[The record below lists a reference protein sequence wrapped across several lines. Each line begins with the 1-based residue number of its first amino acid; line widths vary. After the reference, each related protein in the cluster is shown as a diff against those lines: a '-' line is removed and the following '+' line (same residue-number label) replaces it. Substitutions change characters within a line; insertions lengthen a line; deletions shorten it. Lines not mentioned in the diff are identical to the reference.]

1 MGMARYPVV
10 ALLLL
15 QWLELATSNYVA
27 DVASYTD
34 DMRRVSIE
42 HWLRP
47 LAYPDDCTGA
57 PPGFMVP
64 DKTDCTKFYACIGGV
79 PTPDPTPC
87 GDDFTCFVPSAVA
100 SVSGKCVLETT
111 NQCEDPCK
119 AASVVCSTECPPAGG
134 TGVIADTT
142 SCNKY
147 YLCNGAGQVE
157 LYCPSER
164 PHFNGV
170 TCVNDPATCCKCQR
184 ETCAGDMFE
193 LLADPQNC
201 HSYYACLNLDGGTE
215 FTPQGPYQCDNGGSF
230 INGAC
235 DDKTTECE
243 NACDA

>member
-1 MGMARYPVV
+1 VG
-10 ALLLL
+10 
-15 QWLELATSNYVA
+15 SF
-27 DVASYTD
+27 
-34 DMRRVSIE
+34 I
-42 HWLRP
+42 
-47 LAYPDDCTGA
+47 
-57 PPGFMVP
+57 
-64 DKTDCTKFYACIGGV
+64 
-79 PTPDPTPC
+79 
-87 GDDFTCFVPSAVA
+87 
-100 SVSGKCVLETT
+100 
-111 NQCEDPCK
+111 CK
-119 AASVVCSTECPPAGG
+119 AASGVCSTECPPAGG

-201 HSYYACLNLDGGTE
+201 HSYYACLNIDGGTE

-243 NACDA
+243 NACDAVDSTTTPVTNTTVTTSPGTNVTSTTTATIIPGGCIDPSDFTCPKQGFYARCPDCDPSYFNCKAQGSTPTVGYCTGDLVFNPVPVFPYCIKPENCPFEP